1 MPTETDY
8 AYAAG
13 FVDGDGCFYLGRNG
27 RKERVSL
34 ITVNTNLAVIE
45 WLHSMFGGS
54 IQRPVK
60 QLGHKQ
66 LFHHVM
72 LKNATLEA
80 IPKLLP
86 YLREKREEARLLLA
100 SQSSDFDE
108 ITVSLRREKQTGGL
122 ITPEQADW
130 LRSLAVTETASLCDF
145 AYLAGFMDA
154 ECCLGIAKN
163 NPRGNRIHDIWP
175 TYKIV
180 MQCFNGKWPVFKFLR
195 ERFGGGFS
203 FKLAGPGRTRNM
215 MTYRLQC
222 KMLSAVLTN
231 VSQFLKAK
239 RAQCDKLIELDRMTL
254 PNGGARHTDTFRET
268 YRMLIE
274 QKERLFQEVRQLNLK
289 GSVP

>member
-1 MPTETDY
+1 MPTEIDY

-13 FVDGDGCFYLGRNG
+13 FFDGDGCFYLGRHG

-34 ITVNTNLAVIE
+34 ITVNTNEAVIK
-45 WLHSMFGGS
+45 WLQSTFGGS
-54 IQRPVK
+54 IQRPAK
-60 QLGHKQ
+60 QQGHKQ

-108 ITVSLRREKQTGGL
+108 IIVSLRREKRTGGL
-122 ITPEQADW
+122 ITPEKADW
-130 LRSLAVTETASLCDF
+130 LRSLAVTETASKCDF
-145 AYLAGFMDA
+145 AYLAGFIDS
-154 ECCLGIAKN
+154 ECSLIVAKN
-163 NPRGNRIHDIWP
+163 APRGNRIHDSWP

-180 MQCFNGKWPVFKFLR
+180 MQCCNGKWPVFKFLR
-195 ERFGGGFS
+195 ERFGGGITFS
-203 FKLAGPGRTRNM
+203 LAGPGRTRNM
-215 MTYRLQC
+215 ITYRLQC

-239 RAQCDKLIELDRMTL
+239 RAQCDKLIELDGLTML
-254 PNGGARHTDTFRET
+254 NGGARHTNAFRET

-274 QKERLFQEVRQLNLK
+274 RKEWVFQEVRQLNLK
-289 GSVP
+289 GSGP